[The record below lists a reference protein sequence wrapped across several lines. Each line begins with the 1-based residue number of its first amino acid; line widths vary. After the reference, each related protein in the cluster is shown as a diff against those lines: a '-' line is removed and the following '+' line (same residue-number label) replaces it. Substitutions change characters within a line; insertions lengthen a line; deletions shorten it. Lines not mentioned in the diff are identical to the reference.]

1 MQLKSSVC
9 VAVHG
14 FVGYYDDSY
23 YETEKVFIER
33 AMKGEM
39 ADRCL
44 LISEGDVLGVLL
56 PFCRELTVIIMNKNA
71 CE

>member
-14 FVGYYDDSY
+14 FEGYYDDSY

-33 AMKGEM
+33 AMKG
-39 ADRCL
+39 RNGGSL
-44 LISEGDVLGVLL
+44 LVD
-56 PFCRELTVIIMNKNA
+56 
-71 CE
+71 

>member
-1 MQLKSSVC
+1 M
-9 VAVHG
+9 AVHG
-14 FVGYYDDSY
+14 FEGYYDDSY
-23 YETEKVFIER
+23 YEAEKVFIER

-39 ADRCL
+39 ADRCV